1 MFTPIR
7 TNLKHSWNVIQKH
20 SWIENPGKQD
30 NKQQKGN
37 HSTIHQDGCSEYTMT
52 KPYISHQLIAM
63 ALVIA
68 TYACTPAV
76 SHKPQGNIQTGPE
89 SVRKDNSYY
98 YYTEAQLAIKKGQ
111 IDHAI
116 QLLQKASEM
125 DPASVFLYLEM
136 ASLYLS
142 QKKTSEAVLSL
153 EKGLVVG
160 PEHVDALVFYG
171 NINRNLK
178 HNDKAKQAYTKVI
191 EIAPNKEER
200 VHLLLGSILMEE
212 GNLDQALDIYQG
224 LVAAFPGSFAGH
236 FFIGKIHAEKNQPH
250 KAETAFINALALEP
264 DLEEGRFELLKI
276 YSARGENEKVRT
288 LYLELL
294 DKNPNNVRAAMELG
308 LFYHKNGFT
317 EEGHRLL
324 KDLGLRSEQDTDII
338 RKLVQLYIDPKHYD
352 DAAIILESMLRGLPN
367 SSDLL
372 YLAGVAY
379 DGKGGHDEKAIQY
392 FKRVSPGNRFYENA
406 VVHTSV
412 LYQEQQKINEAID
425 YIKGAIENIPDN
437 PEFMLYLGSFYEEM
451 EAYAD
456 AEITLKKGLD
466 IAPDHIR
473 IQFRLGVVYDK
484 WGKKAASIA
493 SMHKV
498 IALDPK
504 NANALNYLGY
514 TYADMG
520 ENLDEAESLI
530 REALKY
536 KPDDGYIT
544 DSLGWVL
551 FKKGLFK
558 EALIHLEKAVQ
569 LTSDDP
575 IILEHLGDAYLKV
588 DDKEKALKYY
598 KESLHK
604 RTEDTET
611 LENKISDLLKP

>member
-1 MFTPIR
+1 
-7 TNLKHSWNVIQKH
+7 
-20 SWIENPGKQD
+20 
-30 NKQQKGN
+30 
-37 HSTIHQDGCSEYTMT
+37 MT
-52 KPYISHQLIAM
+52 KPLISHQLIAM
-63 ALVIA
+63 ALVISIF
-68 TYACTPAV
+68 ACTPAAY
-76 SHKPQGNIQTGPE
+76 HKPEQGHIPPGSE
-89 SVRKDNSYY
+89 SHRKDNSYY

-111 IDHAI
+111 MDHAI
-116 QLLQKASEM
+116 QLLEKASAM

-142 QKKTSEAVLSL
+142 QKKTSEAVMTL
-153 EKGLVVG
+153 EKGLVID
-160 PEHVDALVFYG
+160 PEHVDALIFYG
-171 NINRNLK
+171 NINRNLNQ
-178 HNDKAKQAYTKVI
+178 NDKAKQAYSKVV
-191 EIAPNKEER
+191 ELAPQKEER
-200 VHLLLGSILMEE
+200 VHLLLGNILMEE
-212 GNLDQALDIYQG
+212 GDLDRAMEIYQG
-224 LVAAFPGSFAGH
+224 LVTHFPGSFAGH
-236 FFIGKIHAEKNQPH
+236 FFIGKIYAENNQPL
-250 KAETAFINALALEP
+250 KAETAFSKALALEP

-294 DKNPNNVRAAMELG
+294 DKNPNNIRAAMELG
-308 LFYHKNGFT
+308 LFYQKNGFT
-317 EEGHRLL
+317 EEGDRRLA
-324 KDLGLRSEQDTDII
+324 DLGLRSEQDTDVI
-338 RKLVQLYIDPKHYD
+338 RKVIQLYIDPKHYD
-352 DAAIILESMLRGLPN
+352 DAIIVLEGMLKGLPN

-379 DGKGGHDEKAIQY
+379 DGKEGEDEKAIQY
-392 FKRVSPGNRFYENA
+392 FTRVSPSNRFYENA

-412 LYQEQQKINEAID
+412 LFQEQQKINEAID
-425 YIKGAIENIPDN
+425 YIKSAIKNFPEN
-437 PEFMLYLGSFYEEM
+437 PEFILYLGSFYEEI

-456 AEITLKKGLD
+456 AETTLKKGLE
-466 IAPDHIR
+466 IAPEHIR

-484 WGKKAASIA
+484 WGKKSESIA
-493 SMHKV
+493 SMQKV
-498 IALDPK
+498 ISLDPK

-536 KPDDGYIT
+536 KPNDGYIT

-551 FKKGLFK
+551 FKKGLYQ

-588 DDKEKALKYY
+588 HDKENALKYY

-604 RTEDTET
+604 RTEDTES
-611 LENKISDLLKP
+611 LENKINDLQKP